1 MRRQALVLD
10 SEDLLPAAGARW
22 SGRGAG
28 NQSGAV
34 GGANSQRGRGAWGAF
49 LSSLQS
55 CKTLLWYEEQ
65 RAVWQE

>member
-28 NQSGAV
+28 NQSGA
-34 GGANSQRGRGAWGAF
+34 GGGGEHAARTRGAGRILVLVAK
-49 LSSLQS
+49 LPNP
-55 CKTLLWYEEQ
+55 
-65 RAVWQE
+65 VVV